1 MEYYQQIQNRTQQTV
16 AVINVHVPTMTVGG
30 VDAAGLTTRSTA
42 LDGLAG
48 VRDARLTTVDQK
60 ANHENNGQLLIR
72 KMSLGLPLAI
82 EAELDEDIRAEAA
95 LLDLLA
101 PAYAITPD
109 TTENAV
115 KRGRKVVAA
124 LLSVNPYLTGLTPP
138 RAEITSGGR
147 GLEDLT
153 TALDAQDGLEQQVET
168 ATADAN
174 LGRTE
179 LRIAAT
185 TLDRLN
191 KRFYK
196 KLLAEAKDNAA
207 LAEALKQ
214 IETEGGNL
222 PPTLG
227 IRRILQGGAGGLQL
241 LISYDNGSFDDTLT
255 NTLESMVEG
264 VDQEFTHTVAAD
276 PSGNALGPYTAGQVV
291 KLRTRTRNANGTTTG
306 SVRTLTIQTP
316 G

>member
-1 MEYYQQIQNRTQQTV
+1 MEYYQQVQNRTQQTV
-16 AVINVHVPTMTVGG
+16 AVINAHVPALTVGG
-30 VDAAGLTTRSTA
+30 MGAAELTTRSAA

-48 VRDARLTTVDQK
+48 VRDAKLTNLDLK
-60 ANHENNGQLLIR
+60 ANNENNGSLLTR
-72 KMSLGLPLAI
+72 KLSLALPLAI
-82 EAELDEDIRAEAA
+82 EAELDEDVREEAA

-115 KRGRKVVAA
+115 KRGKKVVAA
-124 LLSVNPYLTGLTPP
+124 LQKVNPYLTGLTPA
-138 RAEITSGGR
+138 RDEITSGGR
-147 GLEDLT
+147 GQEELA
-153 TALDAQDGLEQQVET
+153 TALGAQGGLEQQVET

-174 LGRTE
+174 EGRSD

-185 TLDRLN
+185 GLDRLN

-196 KLLAEAKDNAA
+196 KLQAEAKDNAA

-227 IRRILQGGAGGLQL
+227 IRRILQGGAAGLQL

-255 NTLESMVEG
+255 NTLEWMVEG
-264 VDQEFTHTVAAD
+264 VDQEFTHSVAAD
-276 PSGNALGPYTAGQVV
+276 PSGNALGPFTAGQVV

-306 SVRTLTIQTP
+306 SIRTLTIQAP
-316 G
+316 V